1 MIIYVDTSAA
11 LKLLIDETGT
21 DAMVDQFDTWQ
32 KRGEDLISSYLL
44 LTELHCAARRR
55 GIAHPRVID
64 TLLAAIELID
74 LDREHLLSA
83 ARTPHGLR
91 SADAIH
97 LAVASSLE
105 AEAFVAYDRELCS
118 AAEREGMRVLRPGL

>member
-11 LKLLIDETGT
+11 LKLLIDEAGT
-21 DAMVDQFDTWQ
+21 DAMVDEFESWQ
-32 KRGEDLISSYLL
+32 ERGEDLVSSYLL

-55 GIAHPRVID
+55 GIARPEVID
-64 TLLAAIELID
+64 TLLAGIELID

-97 LAVASSLE
+97 LSVAFSLE
-105 AEAFVAYDRELCS
+105 AEALVAYDRELCS
-118 AAEREGMRVLRPGL
+118 AAEREGMRVLQPGR